1 VCGARTAVKMATLFQ
16 RTVAAEAALTTL
28 ATEVERLQLENS
40 VFQKFYE
47 KKSMELGADED
58 TKGKKKKNK
67 VAAKLLTVEQRVD
80 VANVVHEDLLGEIES
95 NRKNSEKMIDTLRAV
110 LEETEIRIGELKR
123 DAYEFKREVVVGA
136 ENARTGKIMAERV
149 TRYFEDKL
157 KQVDAV
163 IEKLRLKNSTLKS
176 QINKIEMQLAQ
187 KEEVGD
193 SLHYIDFHQL
203 QIENKQYV
211 LKIEDRNEELLMVKL
226 STGKTIQVLNDYK
239 KRLKEKLDEAEWL
252 KGEVASKKS
261 LLTKLEKED
270 GRVIKDLKGE
280 KKSRNRLV
288 QQIEEAAAMP
298 NIEDY
303 IQQKREMYE
312 LQSNLANWKKKVEI
326 MEMAARKA
334 RSARMVSH
342 TGK

>member
-1 VCGARTAVKMATLFQ
+1 MATLFQ

-47 KKSMELGADED
+47 KKSMELGADEY

>member
-1 VCGARTAVKMATLFQ
+1 MASLFQ
-16 RTVAAEAALTTL
+16 RIGQAESQVAKLTG
-28 ATEVERLQLENS
+28 EMERLQLENS
-40 VFQKFYE
+40 VFQRFYE

-58 TKGKKKKNK
+58 NKSKKKKNK
-67 VAAKLLTVEQRVD
+67 VVVAKLLTVEQRVD

-95 NRKNSEKMIDTLRAV
+95 NRKNAEKMIDTLRAV

-149 TRYFEDKL
+149 ARYFEDKL

-176 QINKIEMQLAQ
+176 QINKIELQLAQ

-211 LKIEDRNEELLMVKL
+211 LKIEERNEELLHVKL
-226 STGKTIQVLNDYK
+226 SAGKTIQVLNEYK
-239 KRLKEKLDEAEWL
+239 KRLKDKLDEAEWL
-252 KGEVASKKS
+252 KNEVTSKKS
-261 LLTKLEKED
+261 LLSKLEKED
-270 GRVIKDLKGE
+270 GRVTKDFKTE

-303 IQQKREMYE
+303 IQQKREMYD
-312 LQSNLANWKKKVEI
+312 LQATLANWQKKVEI
-326 MEMAARKA
+326 MEMAAKKA
-334 RSARMVSH
+334 RSIKA
-342 TGK
+342 